1 MHSIACEELPMT
13 MNEPNEFEW
22 IGEDDPTGNRAPSE
36 SDRPTLSRRRMM
48 KTGVGGLAALSM
60 SGATLAE
67 AEDVLNDSIPADP
80 HTVDTYRAI
89 VDAIVPRTP
98 ELEDELGSEHVPGGL
113 DVELEKFLIWD
124 FNHFQEVRAE
134 MVTEKRLLDLDSGD
148 AQMPIG
154 MFETN
159 LDLTSGSGGL
169 GLLGGEGDTSA
180 LNAVNELAGG
190 VLGILD
196 GIADEVGELL
206 TFGPV
211 NRIDISFAND
221 PEGSGPAE
229 FRLLVE
235 TANETV
241 DRVVQ
246 SYPYAPLFT
255 LVFDIVAAEFIA
267 LGKNEDA
274 ISRGNEQFPAG
285 GTFAQ
290 LSREDRLRC
299 LWTIVD
305 GSVISRLDK
314 LLAPL
319 LPQLGI
325 LKYVVMAVNGLHGF
339 GYYTEWAGLGS
350 TKTAEPTEREMQ
362 MPPDEVQSRQQTD
375 YPGPAPGYAANWRHA
390 VPGEFA
396 DPGVDNLS
404 LPDDLT
410 GEDVIDGIGGG
421 T

>member
-1 MHSIACEELPMT
+1 
-13 MNEPNEFEW
+13 MNDPDQKFESTGEDGPARNKEPNES
-22 IGEDDPTGNRAPSE
+22 G
-36 SDRPTLSRRRMM
+36 RPTLSRRRVM
-48 KTGVGGLAALSM
+48 KGGVGGLAALSM
-60 SGATLAE
+60 SGATIAE
-67 AEDVLNDSIPADP
+67 AEDVLNDSVPADP

-89 VDAIVPRTP
+89 VDAVVPRTP
-98 ELEDELGSEHVPGGL
+98 ELEDELGPEHVPGGL

-134 MVTEKRLLDLDSGD
+134 MVTEKRLLDLDSGE
-148 AQMPIG
+148 AQMPVE
-154 MFETN
+154 MFEMN
-159 LDLTSGSGGL
+159 LDLTSNSGG
-169 GLLGGEGDTSA
+169 GLLGGGGDTSA
-180 LNAVNELAGG
+180 LGAVNDLAGG
-190 VLGILD
+190 ALGLLD
-196 GIADEVGELL
+196 GIVDEVEELL
-206 TFGPV
+206 TFGPIKK
-211 NRIDISFAND
+211 IDISFAND
-221 PEGSGPAE
+221 TDGSGPAE

-267 LGKNEDA
+267 RGENEDA
-274 ISRGNEQFPAG
+274 ISRGSEEFPAG

-299 LWTIVD
+299 LWTIID
-305 GSVISRLDK
+305 GGVISRLDG
-314 LLAPL
+314 LLSPL

-350 TKTAEPTEREMQ
+350 TKTAEPTDREMQ
-362 MPPDEVQSRQQTD
+362 IPPDEVQSRQQSG
-375 YPGPAPGYAANWRHA
+375 YPGPKDGYAANWRHA
-390 VPGEFA
+390 VPGGFA
-396 DPGVDNLS
+396 DPNVEDLD

>member
-1 MHSIACEELPMT
+1 
-13 MNEPNEFEW
+13 
-22 IGEDDPTGNRAPSE
+22 
-36 SDRPTLSRRRMM
+36 M
-48 KTGVGGLAALSM
+48 KGIGGLAALSM
-60 SGATLAE
+60 SGATIAE
-67 AEDVLNDSIPADP
+67 AEDVLNDSIPSDP

-98 ELEDELGSEHVPGGL
+98 ELEDELGPEHVPGGL
-113 DVELEKFLIWD
+113 DVGLEKFLIWD

-134 MVTEKRLLDLDSGD
+134 MVTEKRLLDFDSGE
-148 AQMPIG
+148 AQMSVE
-154 MFETN
+154 MFEMG
-159 LDLTSGSGGL
+159 LDLTSDSGGL
-169 GLLGGEGDTSA
+169 GLLGGGGDTSA
-180 LNAVNELAGG
+180 LNAVNDLAGG

-196 GIADEVGELL
+196 GITDEVEDLL

-211 NRIDISFAND
+211 NRMDISFAND

-246 SYPYAPLFT
+246 SYPYSPVFA

-267 LGKNEDA
+267 LGRNEDA
-274 ISRGNEQFPAG
+274 ISRGSEQFPAG

-305 GSVISRLDK
+305 GGAVGRLDE
-314 LLAPL
+314 LLSPL

-325 LKYVVMAVNGLHGF
+325 LKYVVMTVNGPHGF
-339 GYYTEWAGLGS
+339 GYYTEWEGLGS
-350 TKTAEPTEREMQ
+350 TKTADPTDREMQ
-362 MPPDEVQSRQQTD
+362 IPPDEVQSRQQSG
-375 YPGPAPGYAANWRHA
+375 YPGPAPGYSANWRHA
-390 VPGEFA
+390 VPDGFA
-396 DPGVDNLS
+396 DPDVDSLD